1 MNGIGPASL
10 LILAANIGL
19 GLYGLYSNPQLIEKL
34 LFRPYE
40 FARGRRRF
48 TALTSGF
55 VHADLPHLIFNMLTY
70 WFFGIALERFMGTP
84 KFVVFYVLALLV
96 SLVGTLRKHRNNP
109 QYGTLGASGAI
120 SAVLFAAIV
129 YAPESKLMILPLP
142 VPIPAPLF
150 ALGYLGYSYWSAK
163 TNRGNINHDAHLGGA
178 IFGLLFVAVTEPAA
192 YGRALELLRG

>member
-19 GLYGLYSNPQLIEKL
+19 GLYGLYSSPRLIEKL

-55 VHADLPHLIFNMLTY
+55 VHADLPHLIFNMLTF
-70 WFFGIALERFMGTP
+70 WFFGIPLERFMGTP
-84 KFVVFYVLALLV
+84 RFVVFYALALVL

-129 YAPESKLMILPLP
+129 YAPESKLMILPIP

-178 IFGLLFVAVTEPAA
+178 LFGLLFVAVTDPGAF
-192 YGRALELLRG
+192 GRALELLRS

>member
-1 MNGIGPASL
+1 MMSMGPASL
-10 LILAANIGL
+10 FILAANIGL
-19 GLYGLYSNPQLIEKL
+19 GLYGLYSNPRLIERL

-55 VHADLPHLIFNMLTY
+55 VHADLPHLIFNMMTY
-70 WFFGIALERFMGTP
+70 WFFGIPLERYMGTP

-96 SLVGTLRKHRNNP
+96 SLAGTLRKHRNNP

-120 SAVLFAAIV
+120 TAVLFAAIV
-129 YAPESKLMILPLP
+129 YAPGSSLMILPIP

-150 ALGYLGYSYWSAK
+150 ALGYLAYSYWSAK
-163 TNRGNINHDAHLGGA
+163 TNRGFVNHDAHLGGA
-178 IFGLLFVAVTEPAA
+178 IFGLLFVAATDPSA
-192 YGRALELLRG
+192 YGRALEMLRE